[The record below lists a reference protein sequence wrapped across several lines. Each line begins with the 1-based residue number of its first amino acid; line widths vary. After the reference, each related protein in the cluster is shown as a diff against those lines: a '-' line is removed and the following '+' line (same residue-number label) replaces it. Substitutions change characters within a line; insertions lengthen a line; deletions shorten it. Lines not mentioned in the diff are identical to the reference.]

1 LKSQNTFMMILK
13 GGKMEYTKQSIRSLL
28 KNDVLEVVFIKT
40 DGNVREM
47 RCTLQEKFVEAYDK
61 KTDKVKPE
69 NDSVISV
76 WDLDNGGWRSFRVD
90 SIQSVSVVESGDV

>member
-1 LKSQNTFMMILK
+1 
-13 GGKMEYTKQSIRSLL
+13 MEYTKESIRSLL

-47 RCTLQEKFVEAYDK
+47 RCTLQEKFVETYDK

-76 WDLDNGGWRSFRVD
+76 WDLDNSGWRSFRVD
-90 SIQSVSVVESGDV
+90 SIQSVSVVESDDV

>member
-1 LKSQNTFMMILK
+1 
-13 GGKMEYTKQSIRSLL
+13 MEYTKESIRSLL
-28 KNDVLEVVFIKT
+28 KNDILEVVFIKT

-47 RCTLQEKFVEAYDK
+47 RCTLQEKFVEVYDK

-76 WDLDNGGWRSFRVD
+76 WDLDNNGWRSFKLD
-90 SIQSVSVVESGDV
+90 SIQTVSIVESDDV

>member
-1 LKSQNTFMMILK
+1 
-13 GGKMEYTKQSIRSLL
+13 MEYTKQSIRSLL
-28 KNDVLEVVFIKT
+28 KNNVLEVVFTKT
-40 DGNVREM
+40 DGSVREM
-47 RCTLQEKFVEAYDK
+47 KCSLQEQFIEVYEK

>member
-1 LKSQNTFMMILK
+1 
-13 GGKMEYTKQSIRSLL
+13 MEYTKESIRSLL

-47 RCTLQEKFVEAYDK
+47 KGTLQEKFVEAYDK

-76 WDLDNGGWRSFRVD
+76 WDLDNNGWRSFKLD
-90 SIQSVSVVESGDV
+90 SIQSVSVVEDPANV